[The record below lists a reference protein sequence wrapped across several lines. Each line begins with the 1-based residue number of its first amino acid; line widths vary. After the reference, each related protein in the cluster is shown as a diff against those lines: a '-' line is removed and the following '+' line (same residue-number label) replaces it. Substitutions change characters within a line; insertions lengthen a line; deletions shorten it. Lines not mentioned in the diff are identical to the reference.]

1 MIPFR
6 VKPNAQIFAMLL
18 VQKIHA
24 VKADALWVAT
34 NPADRAFPPLLPLL
48 LFQDG

>member
-1 MIPFR
+1 
-6 VKPNAQIFAMLL
+6 MLL

-24 VKADALWVAT
+24 AKADALWVAT
-34 NPADRAFPPLLPLL
+34 NPAGPAFPPLLALL